1 MVNRKLTFIYLFDLN
16 MSNIKS
22 EALAQECSK
31 RKVFLKILQNP
42 LKNKKF
48 AKFLRTPF
56 EKTNNSLETL
66 RSCKVVLLI
75 NC

>member
-1 MVNRKLTFIYLFDLN
+1 MYLFDLN

-22 EALAQECSK
+22 EAFAQEPCK
-31 RKVFLKILQNP
+31 RKLFLKILQNP

-56 EKTNNSLETL
+56 ENTNSSVEHM
-66 RSCKVVLLI
+66 RPCKVLLE

>member
-1 MVNRKLTFIYLFDLN
+1 MYLSGLN
-16 MSNIKS
+16 MSNIKSRS

-42 LKNKKF
+42 LKKKKF
-48 AKFLRTPF
+48 AKFLKTPF
-56 EKTNNSLETL
+56 ENTNSSVENL
-66 RSCKVVLLI
+66 RSCEVLLA